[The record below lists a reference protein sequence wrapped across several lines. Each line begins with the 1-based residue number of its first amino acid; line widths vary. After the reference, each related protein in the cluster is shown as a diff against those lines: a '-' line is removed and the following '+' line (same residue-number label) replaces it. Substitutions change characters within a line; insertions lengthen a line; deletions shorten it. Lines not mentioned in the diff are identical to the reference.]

1 MMELTRKADYAIR
14 SMIYLAGLP
23 EGRIAL
29 IGEIAEASQVP
40 PAFLAK
46 ILQPFTKSGLV
57 SSTRGVTGGFS
68 LVKNPEEIT
77 LREIIETIEGP
88 ITPNRCVMGADAC
101 SLSQTCP
108 VHPVWHRIQSTVQ
121 GILDEVTLKT
131 MIKKKA
137 IPDKCDPV

>member
-14 SMIYLAGLP
+14 GMVYLAGLP

-29 IGEIAEASQVP
+29 IGEIAEAAQVP

-46 ILQPFTKSGLV
+46 ILQHFVKAGLV
-57 SSTRGVTGGFS
+57 SSMRGVTGGFS
-68 LVKNPEEIT
+68 LAKNPEQIT
-77 LREIIETIEGP
+77 LREIIEIIEGP
-88 ITPNRCVMGADAC
+88 FTPNRCVMTDSAC

-108 VHPVWHRIQSTVQ
+108 VHPIWRRIQSTVQ

-131 MIKKKA
+131 MIKRKA
-137 IPDKCDPV
+137 ILDKIDPV